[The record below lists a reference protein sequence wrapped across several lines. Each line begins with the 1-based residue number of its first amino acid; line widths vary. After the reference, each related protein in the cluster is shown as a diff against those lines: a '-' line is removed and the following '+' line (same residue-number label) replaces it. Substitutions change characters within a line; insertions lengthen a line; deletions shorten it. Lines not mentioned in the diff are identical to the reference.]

1 MRPVHAL
8 QSMRQ
13 TRPRLVTVPRPVG
26 TYSWHWTHWPGYR
39 FVIGFDGLDAL
50 DWRLKTRCKPRF
62 RMAWHVALTGRCDSL
77 HPFGTRSMW
86 LESDNEAPIAFRA

>member
-8 QSMRQ
+8 QSMRHA
-13 TRPRLVTVPRPVG
+13 RLRFETVPKPEG

-39 FVIGFDGLDAL
+39 LIIGFDGLDAL

-62 RMAWHVALTGRCDSL
+62 RMAWHVALTHNKSRGIGLC
-77 HPFGTRSMW
+77 F
-86 LESDNEAPIAFRA
+86 AFRGQADDHAFRI